1 MGNLLAF
8 YEQRRLYGELGDALR
23 PYHVEPP
30 LLVFIGHT
38 VQTGKSKSD
47 LTANDKASLSDV
59 LAMVRFL
66 QRVATNAD
74 GWAVATIDRILAG
87 RSDLKDDT
95 GKDVFFDKLLTLKHL
110 SLPAA
115 ALYADL
121 LTQIFHA
128 AAPAGLHLANLRNAP
143 GEIGV
148 RTGNSDTYFAV
159 INIGDDANFMKMA
172 EEAQLGL
179 ATESEAIRGSLF
191 GVINARQF
199 ADQRADRRQE
209 VHRRAGT
216 VGGSAPWDC

>member
-110 SLPAA
+110 SGCRPRPLRRPV
-115 ALYADL
+115 
-121 LTQIFHA
+121 TQVFHA

-148 RTGNSDTYFAV
+148 RTGNSETYFGV

-179 ATESEAIRGSLF
+179 SDESEAIRGSLF
-191 GVINARQF
+191 GVINEPT
-199 ADQRADRRQE
+199 RRL
-209 VHRRAGT
+209 T
-216 VGGSAPWDC
+216 C